1 MSNLIKDALGNIEG
15 FRSGSGGNFGG
26 GGASGSWDATPATA
40 TTYNSADTKNLDDET
55 ANRIRDLRYP
65 LAGGNSHYVRFY
77 INVTEE
83 ARLIRTN
90 KVATTGYVDYSEQDR
105 AYRNQTSA
113 DALSTGAGI
122 AAGVAVTAAGV
133 GSAISSG
140 VVRGA
145 AATKAIFKSKSS
157 VGGVT
162 AGAASILGTVGAAAI
177 GYGAV
182 NADIP
187 GTNTS
192 IADAAIDTFKLTQ
205 RLKRLAASISL
216 YTPAN
221 IRANYNFSYDMPDD
235 LLVHLAQQ
243 DNYDA
248 IKKGLQTMVSP
259 LTGLMDGPGGFMS
272 DVANAGRT
280 GASAIGSVGRIMTAT
295 TQTGSM
301 LSRTATNKKRD
312 IMFQHVG
319 NRMFSFEYVFAPKS
333 AEEAKEVDDI
343 IFMFKYFAH
352 PEMLEGYMNFL
363 YLYPAEFDI
372 EYGMILQD
380 GSTESQTQNKFLNKI
395 SSCVLTAIDVN
406 YAPNSSFQSLEN
418 GEPPVVTLSMQFQE
432 IETLHR
438 DRIAKGY

>member
-1 MSNLIKDALGNIEG
+1 MSNPILDSLGNIIG
-15 FRSGSGGNFGG
+15 FRSGGGGDFAG
-26 GGASGSWDATPATA
+26 GGASGSWDIAPPTA
-40 TTYNSADTKNLDDET
+40 TTYNSADTRNPDDET

-83 ARLIRTN
+83 ARLIKTN

-113 DALSTGAGI
+113 DAISTGAGI

-133 GSAISSG
+133 GSAISGG
-140 VVRGA
+140 VLRGA
-145 AATKAIFKSKSS
+145 AATKALFKSKGSI
-157 VGGVT
+157 GGLT
-162 AGAASILGTVGAAAI
+162 AGVASVIGTGAAAAL

-182 NADIP
+182 NANIP
-187 GTNTS
+187 GTNGS

-221 IRANYNFSYDMPDD
+221 VRANYNFSYDMPDD

-248 IKKGLQTMVSP
+248 IKKGLQAMASP
-259 LTGLMDGPGGFMS
+259 ITGLADGPGGFMA
-272 DVANAGRT
+272 DVGKAGAA
-280 GASAIGSVGRIMTAT
+280 GAAAVGSVGRILTAT

-301 LSRTATNKKRD
+301 LSRSAVNKKRD

-352 PEMLEGYMNFL
+352 PEMLEGYGNFL

-372 EYGMILQD
+372 EYGMITND
-380 GSTESQTQNKFLNKI
+380 GTSESQMQNKYLNKI
-395 SSCVLTAIDVN
+395 SSCVLTAIDIN
-406 YAPNSSFQSLEN
+406 YAPNTSFQSLEN
-418 GEPPVVTLSMQFQE
+418 GEPPVVTLTMQFQE